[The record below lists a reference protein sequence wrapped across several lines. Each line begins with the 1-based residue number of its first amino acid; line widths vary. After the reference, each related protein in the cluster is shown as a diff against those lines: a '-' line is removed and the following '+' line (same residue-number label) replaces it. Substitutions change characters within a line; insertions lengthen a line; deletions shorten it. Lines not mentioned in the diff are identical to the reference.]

1 VQPYSNSCAKIIMNI
16 TAAPLIGQSVDRAED
31 RRFLTGTGKFVDDL
45 KRDGMLHAVLLRS
58 GVAHGRINRLD
69 TSAARARKGVR
80 AVITAAE
87 IGETIP
93 LIPLRLA
100 NLPEFAPFLQPV
112 IARDKVRYVG
122 EPIAAVV
129 AESQALAED
138 ALEDI
143 IIDLERLPALPDRR
157 AAATGKSL
165 LFETSG
171 SNRAVQYSVSFGDA
185 DAAFSNAEYTRRES
199 FRCHR
204 LTAVPLETRG
214 LIAEWDGAKQKLSIF
229 GASKVLF
236 FNRRVLGPMLGLS
249 ENAIDMIEPD
259 VGGGFGVRG
268 EFYPEDFLIPFA
280 ARHLGC
286 PVKWIED
293 RREHLMAT
301 NHSREV
307 DCDLEI
313 ACTRDGVILGL
324 RGHIYGD
331 MGAYIRTNGGV
342 VPAKAAQFL
351 PGPYRIRD
359 VAITVEA
366 LMTSKTPVG
375 TVRAPG
381 RFEANFFRERLLDIV
396 ARDLGLDP
404 MEFRRKN
411 LISEPEL
418 PFATGKLVPY
428 EGETEFDT
436 GDYHATFQ
444 RALSEIG
451 WQEKKSLQGRLIDGR
466 YHGLAAVPFVESSG
480 SGKENAR
487 VTVEDDGSVTV
498 YVGSSVLGQ
507 GLETTLAQVAA
518 ETLKL
523 PFERVRILHGS
534 TTYVREGFGTFASRS
549 MVVGGSAVMDGC
561 NNLIAA
567 IRTAATE
574 RFGLPN
580 EEITI
585 ANGVV
590 SAAEKRA
597 GLAEFAGIEAEG
609 SFAAT
614 IRTYS
619 YGAHACHVA
628 VDPRTGH
635 VEILDYVAIEDV
647 GRAINPHIVHG
658 QAIGALV
665 QGLGGVFLDQI
676 IYDSDAQILNTSLAD
691 YLVPVASDF
700 PNVRAIT
707 LELRRSK
714 TNPLGAKGA
723 GEGGMVAVAATAA
736 NAVAAALASLGVE
749 VRELPLSPA
758 HLWKLVNG
766 DNVGSAD
773 SSEQL
778 K

>member
-1 VQPYSNSCAKIIMNI
+1 MNVP
-16 TAAPLIGQSVDRAED
+16 TAPLIGQPVDRAED
-31 RRFLTGTGKFVDDL
+31 LRFLTGAGKFVDDL
-45 KRDGMLHAVLLRS
+45 KRDRMLHAVVLRS
-58 GVAHGRINRLD
+58 GVAHGRIRGLD
-69 TSAARARKGVR
+69 ASAARAIKGVH

-87 IGETIP
+87 IGENVP
-93 LIPLRLA
+93 VIPLRLA
-100 NLPEFAPFLQPV
+100 NLPEFKAYFQPV
-112 IARDKVRYVG
+112 IAHEKVRYVG
-122 EPIAAVV
+122 EPLAVVV
-129 AESQALAED
+129 AETQALAED
-138 ALEDI
+138 ALEAINVDI
-143 IIDLERLPALPDRR
+143 ERLPAVADRH
-157 AAATGKSL
+157 AAASNRSL
-165 LFETSG
+165 LFEDSG
-171 SNRAVQYSVSFGDA
+171 SNRAVRYSVTFGDA
-185 DAAFSNAEYTRRES
+185 DAAFAKAEYTRRES

-204 LTAVPLETRG
+204 LTGLPLETRG
-214 LIAEWDGAKQKLSIF
+214 LIAEWDATKSKLAIF
-229 GASKVLF
+229 GATKVLF
-236 FNRRVLGPMLGLS
+236 FNRRVLAPMLGLAES
-249 ENAIDMIEPD
+249 AIDMIEPD

-280 ARHLGC
+280 ARHVGR

-307 DCDLEI
+307 DCDIEI

-324 RGHIYGD
+324 RGHVYGD

-359 VAITVEA
+359 VAITVDA

-375 TVRAPG
+375 TMRAPG
-381 RFEANFFRERLLDIV
+381 RFEANFFRERLIDMV
-396 ARDLGLDP
+396 ARDLGIDP

-411 LISEPEL
+411 LITEAEL

-428 EGETEFDT
+428 EGETDFDT
-436 GDYHATFQ
+436 GDYHATFE
-444 RALSEIG
+444 RVLSEIG
-451 WQEKKSLQGRLIDGR
+451 WAKKKSLQGRLIDGR

-480 SGKENAR
+480 SGKENSR
-487 VTVEDDGSVTV
+487 VAVEQDGSVTV

-518 ETLKL
+518 DTLEL
-523 PFERVRILHGS
+523 PFDRIAIRHGS
-534 TTYVREGFGTFASRS
+534 TTYLREGFGTFASRS

-561 NNLIAA
+561 KNLLAA
-567 IRTAATE
+567 IRSAATE

-580 EEITI
+580 EEIMI
-585 ANGVV
+585 ADGVV
-590 SAAEKRA
+590 SAGEKRA
-597 GLAEFAGIEAEG
+597 SLADFAGIEAEG
-609 SFAAT
+609 SFATT

-628 VDPRTGH
+628 VDPRTGD

-647 GRAINPHIVHG
+647 GRAVNPHIVHG

-665 QGLGGVFLDQI
+665 QGLGGVFLDQV
-676 IYDSDAQILNTSLAD
+676 IYDADAQILNASLAD

-707 LELRRSK
+707 MELRRSK

-736 NAVAAALASLGVE
+736 NAVAAALAPLGVE

-758 HLWKLVNG
+758 HLWKLVKG
-766 DNVGSAD
+766 QSGAEKPATDG
-773 SSEQL
+773 
-778 K
+778 

>member
-1 VQPYSNSCAKIIMNI
+1 MNV
-16 TAAPLIGQSVDRAED
+16 TAESLIGQPVDRAED
-31 RRFLTGTGKFVDDL
+31 RRFLAGTGNFIADIN
-45 KRDGMLHAVLLRS
+45 RDGMLHAVIFRS
-58 GVAHGRINRLD
+58 GVAHGRIRSID
-69 TSAARARKGVR
+69 TSAARAIDGVR
-80 AVITAAE
+80 AVITATD
-87 IGETIP
+87 IGEKIP
-93 LIPLRLA
+93 VIPLRLA
-100 NLPEFAPFLQPV
+100 NLPEFKDYLQPV

-122 EPIAAVV
+122 EPIAVVV
-129 AESQALAED
+129 ADSPAIAED
-138 ALEDI
+138 ALEAIALDI
-143 IIDLERLPALPDRR
+143 ETLPAVPDRH
-157 AAATGKSL
+157 AATGGAL
-165 LFETSG
+165 LFEETG
-171 SNRAVQYSVSFGDA
+171 SNLAVRYAVRFGDA
-185 DAAFSNAEYTRRES
+185 DAAFAKADYTRRES

-204 LTAVPLETRG
+204 LTGLPLETRG
-214 LIAEWDGAKQKLSIF
+214 LLAEWDAKKGRLVIS

-236 FNRRVLGPMLGLS
+236 FNRRLLAPMLGLS
-249 ENAIDMIEPD
+249 EDSIDMIEVD

-280 ARHLGC
+280 ALRTGR
-286 PVKWIED
+286 PIKWIED

-313 ACTRDGVILGL
+313 ACTRHGVILGL

-375 TVRAPG
+375 TMRAPG

-404 MEFRRKN
+404 MDFRRRN
-411 LISEPEL
+411 LITEAEL

-436 GDYHATFQ
+436 GDYHVTFE
-444 RALSEIG
+444 RALDEIG
-451 WQEKKSLQGRLIDGR
+451 WAEKKALQGRMIDGR

-487 VTVEDDGSVTV
+487 VAIEKDGSVTV

-518 ETLKL
+518 DTLRL
-523 PFERVRILHGS
+523 PLERIRILHGS
-534 TTYVREGFGTFASRS
+534 TTYLREGFGTFASRS

-561 NNLIAA
+561 KNLLAA

-574 RFGLPN
+574 RLGFPN

-585 ANGVV
+585 TNGVV
-590 SAAEKRA
+590 SAGEKQADLSDFA
-597 GLAEFAGIEAEG
+597 GLEADG
-609 SFAAT
+609 TFSTT

-628 VDPRTGH
+628 VDARTGR

-665 QGLGGVFLDQI
+665 QGLGGVFLEHLVYDQ
-676 IYDSDAQILNTSLAD
+676 DAQILNASLVD
-691 YLVPVASDF
+691 YLVPLASDF

-707 LELRRSK
+707 MELHRSK

-736 NAVAAALASLGVE
+736 NAVAAALAPLGVE
-749 VRELPLSPA
+749 LRDLPLSPI
-758 HLWKLVNG
+758 HVWNMMG
-766 DNVGSAD
+766 RGSGR
-773 SSEQL
+773 
-778 K
+778 

>member
-1 VQPYSNSCAKIIMNI
+1 MNI
-16 TAAPLIGQSVDRAED
+16 TAASLIGRPIDRAED
-31 RRFLTGTGKFVDDL
+31 RRFLTGSGRFVDDL
-45 KRDGMLHAVLLRS
+45 KRDGMLHAVVLRS
-58 GVAHGRINRLD
+58 SVAHGRIVRIDASRALAR
-69 TSAARARKGVR
+69 TGVHAA
-80 AVITAAE
+80 ITAAE
-87 IGETIP
+87 VGATIP

-100 NLPEFAPFLQPV
+100 NLPEFAPYFQPV
-112 IARDKVRYVG
+112 IAKDKVRYVG
-122 EPIAAVV
+122 EPIAVVV

-138 ALEDI
+138 ALEAIDVDI
-143 IIDLERLPALPDRR
+143 EALPPLPDRH
-157 AAATGKSL
+157 AAASGASL
-165 LFETSG
+165 LFESSG
-171 SNRAVQYSVSFGDA
+171 SNRATRYSVSFGDA
-185 DAAFSNAEYTRRES
+185 DAAFARAEYTRWES
-199 FRCHR
+199 FHCHR

-214 LIAEWDGAKQKLSIF
+214 LIAEWDAAKQKLTIF

-236 FNRRVLGPMLGLS
+236 FNRRVLAPMLGLS
-249 ENAIDMIEPD
+249 EQAIDMIELD

-280 ARHLGC
+280 ARRLGR

-307 DCDLEI
+307 DCELEI

-324 RGHIYGD
+324 RGHVYGD

-359 VAITVEA
+359 VAITVEV

-381 RFEANFFRERLLDIV
+381 RFEANFFRERLFDLV
-396 ARDLGLDP
+396 AGDLGLDA
-404 MEFRRKN
+404 MEFRRRN
-411 LISEPEL
+411 LIREAEL

-428 EGETEFDT
+428 EGETDFDT
-436 GDYHATFQ
+436 GDYHATFE
-444 RALSEIG
+444 RALSEIC
-451 WQEKKSLQGRLIDGR
+451 WSEKRPLQGRLIDGR
-466 YHGLAAVPFVESSG
+466 YHGLAAVPFVESGG

-487 VTVEDDGSVTV
+487 ATIENDGSVTV
-498 YVGSSVLGQ
+498 RVGSSVLGQ

-518 ETLKL
+518 DTLKL

-534 TTYVREGFGTFASRS
+534 TTYLREGFGTFASRS

-567 IRTAATE
+567 IRAAATE

-580 EEITI
+580 EEIVI
-585 ANGVV
+585 VDGVV
-590 SAAEKRA
+590 SAGDKRA
-597 GLAEFAGIEAEG
+597 GFADFAGLAVDG
-609 SFAAT
+609 TFATT

-676 IYDSDAQILNTSLAD
+676 IYDDEAQILNASLAD
-691 YLVPVASDF
+691 YLVPLASDF

-707 LELRRSK
+707 MELRRSN

-723 GEGGMVAVAATAA
+723 GEGGMVAVAATVA
-736 NAVAAALASLGVE
+736 NAVAAALAPLGIE
-749 VRELPLSPA
+749 LRELPLSPA
-758 HLWKLVNG
+758 CLWRLIKAAE
-766 DNVGSAD
+766 SARR
-773 SSEQL
+773 
-778 K
+778 

>member
-1 VQPYSNSCAKIIMNI
+1 MNV
-16 TAAPLIGQSVDRAED
+16 TAAPLIGQPVDRAED

-45 KRDGMLHAVLLRS
+45 TRERMLHAVVLRS
-58 GVAHGRINRLD
+58 SVAHGRIKRID
-69 TSAARARKGVR
+69 ASAALARPGVH

-87 IGETIP
+87 IGENVP
-93 LIPLRLA
+93 VIPLRLA
-100 NLPEFAPFLQPV
+100 NLPEFKPYLQPV
-112 IARDKVRYVG
+112 IAKDKVRYVG
-122 EPIAAVV
+122 EPIAVV
-129 AESQALAED
+129 IAQTQALAED
-138 ALEDI
+138 ALEAIEVDI
-143 IIDLERLPALPDRR
+143 ERLPALPDRH
-157 AAATGKSL
+157 AAASDASL
-165 LFETSG
+165 LFEESG
-171 SNRAVQYSVSFGDA
+171 SNRAVRYAVSLGDA
-185 DAAFSNAEYTRRES
+185 DAAFAKAEYTRRES

-204 LTAVPLETRG
+204 LTALPLETRG
-214 LIAEWDGAKQKLSIF
+214 LIAEWDATQSRLTLF

-236 FNRRVLGPMLGLS
+236 FNRRSLAPMLGLA
-249 ENAIDMIEPD
+249 EHAIDMIEPD

-280 ARHLGC
+280 ARQVGR

-324 RGHIYGD
+324 RGHVYGD

-359 VAITVEA
+359 VAITVDV

-375 TVRAPG
+375 TMRAPG

-404 MEFRRKN
+404 VAFRRKN
-411 LISEPEL
+411 LISESEL
-418 PFATGKLVPY
+418 PFPTGKLVPY
-428 EGETEFDT
+428 EGETDFDT
-436 GDYHATFQ
+436 GDYHATFE
-444 RALSEIG
+444 RALREIG
-451 WQEKKSLQGRLIDGR
+451 WAEKKSLQGRLIDGR

-487 VTVEDDGSVTV
+487 LVVEADGSVTV

-518 ETLKL
+518 DTLEL
-523 PFERVRILHGS
+523 PFKRIRILHGS
-534 TTYVREGFGTFASRS
+534 TTYLREGFGTFASRS

-567 IRTAATE
+567 IRVAATA
-574 RFGLPN
+574 RFGFPN
-580 EEITI
+580 EEIMI
-585 ANGVV
+585 ADGVV
-590 SAAEKRA
+590 SAGQMRA
-597 GLAEFAGIEAEG
+597 SFAEFAGIEAEG
-609 SFAAT
+609 TFATT

-665 QGLGGVFLDQI
+665 QGLGGVFLDQV
-676 IYDSDAQILNTSLAD
+676 IYDDDAQILNTSLAD
-691 YLVPVASDF
+691 YLVPFASDF

-707 LELRRSK
+707 MELRRSR

-736 NAVAAALASLGVE
+736 NAVAAALAPLGVE
-749 VRELPLSPA
+749 VCELPLTPA
-758 HLWKLVNG
+758 HLWKLLAG
-766 DNVGSAD
+766 RGIAPASA
-773 SSEQL
+773 SE
-778 K
+778 KVT

>member
-1 VQPYSNSCAKIIMNI
+1 MNGLA
-16 TAAPLIGQSVDRAED
+16 TALIGQPVDRAED
-31 RRFLTGTGKFVDDL
+31 FRFLTGAGKYVDDL

-58 GVAHGRINRLD
+58 GVAHGRIRRLD
-69 TSAARARKGVR
+69 ASAALAMKGVHG
-80 AVITAAE
+80 VITAAE
-87 IGETIP
+87 IGEQVP
-93 LIPLRLA
+93 VIPLRLA
-100 NLPEFAPFLQPV
+100 NLPEFKPYLQPV
-112 IARDKVRYVG
+112 IASDKVRYVG
-122 EPIAAVV
+122 EPLAVV
-129 AESQALAED
+129 VADSQPLAED
-138 ALEDI
+138 ALEAI
-143 IIDLERLPALPDRR
+143 EVEIGTLPALPDRH
-157 AAATGKSL
+157 AAARGTSL
-165 LFETSG
+165 LFDATG
-171 SNRAVQYSVSFGDA
+171 SNCAVRYGVSFGDA
-185 DAAFSNAEYTRRES
+185 DAAFGKAQYTRRES

-204 LTAVPLETRG
+204 LTGVPLETRG
-214 LIAEWDGAKQKLSIF
+214 LIAEWDAAHTRLVIL

-236 FNRRVLGPMLGLS
+236 FNRRVLAPMLEVEES
-249 ENAIDMIEPD
+249 AIDMIEAD

-280 ARHLGC
+280 ARHVGR

-375 TVRAPG
+375 TLRGPG
-381 RFEANFFRERLLDIV
+381 RFEANFFRERLIDMA

-404 MEFRRKN
+404 MELRRRN
-411 LISEPEL
+411 LITEAEL

-428 EGETEFDT
+428 EGETELDT
-436 GDYHATFQ
+436 GDYHATFE
-444 RALSEIG
+444 RVLREIG
-451 WQEKKSLQGRLIDGR
+451 WAEKRSLQGQLVEGR

-487 VTVEDDGSVTV
+487 LCIERDGSVTV

-523 PFERVRILHGS
+523 PFDRVRILHGS
-534 TTYVREGFGTFASRS
+534 TTYLREGFGTFASRS

-561 NNLIAA
+561 NNLLAA
-567 IRTAATE
+567 IHAAAAE
-574 RFGLPN
+574 RLGFPN
-580 EEITI
+580 EEIVI
-585 ANGVV
+585 ADGMV
-590 SAAEKRA
+590 SAGEKRA
-597 GLAEFAGIEAEG
+597 SFADFAGLEAEG
-609 SFAAT
+609 TFATT

-628 VDPRTGH
+628 VDARTGE

-647 GRAINPHIVHG
+647 GRAINPQIVHG

-665 QGLGGVFLDQI
+665 QGLGGVFLDQL
-676 IYDSDAQILNTSLAD
+676 IYDAEAQILNTSLAD

-707 LELRRSK
+707 MELRRSR

-736 NAVAAALASLGVE
+736 NAVAAALAPLGVQ

-758 HLWKLVNG
+758 QLWKLVNG
-766 DNVGSAD
+766 DAGEPAHSTED
-773 SSEQL
+773 PE
-778 K
+778 

>member
-1 VQPYSNSCAKIIMNI
+1 MNV
-16 TAAPLIGQSVDRAED
+16 TAAPLIGRPVERAED
-31 RRFLTGTGKFVDDL
+31 RRFLTGAGKFVDDL
-45 KRDGMLHAVLLRS
+45 HRERMLHAVVLRS
-58 GVAHGRINRLD
+58 SVAHGRVTRID
-69 TSAARARKGVR
+69 TSAALARPGVH

-87 IGETIP
+87 IGADIP
-93 LIPLRLA
+93 VIPLRLA
-100 NLPEFAPFLQPV
+100 NLPEFKPYLQPV
-112 IARDKVRYVG
+112 IAKDKVRYVG
-122 EPIAAVV
+122 EPIAVVV
-129 AESQALAED
+129 AETQALAED
-138 ALEDI
+138 ALEAIAVDVAP
-143 IIDLERLPALPDRR
+143 LPALPDRH
-157 AAATGKSL
+157 AAASGAAL
-165 LFETSG
+165 LFEATG
-171 SNRAVQYSVSFGDA
+171 SNRAVSYSVSFGDA
-185 DAAFSNAEYTRRES
+185 DAAFAKAEYTRRES

-204 LTAVPLETRG
+204 LTGVPLETRG
-214 LIAEWDGAKQKLSIF
+214 LIAEWDAAKEKLSIF
-229 GASKVLF
+229 GATKVLF
-236 FNRRVLGPMLGLS
+236 FNRRALAPMLGLPES
-249 ENAIDMIEPD
+249 AIDMIEPD

-280 ARHLGC
+280 ARRLGR

-324 RGHIYGD
+324 RGHVWGD

-375 TVRAPG
+375 TLRAPG

-396 ARDLGLDP
+396 SRDLELDP
-404 MEFRRKN
+404 MDFRRKN
-411 LISEPEL
+411 LIAEAEL

-428 EGETEFDT
+428 EGETDFDT
-436 GDYHATFQ
+436 GDYHATFA
-444 RALSEIG
+444 RALAEIG
-451 WQEKKSLQGRLIDGR
+451 WAEKKSLQGKLIDGR
-466 YHGLAAVPFVESSG
+466 WHGLAATPFVESGG

-487 VTVEDDGSVTV
+487 AAVEADGSVTI
-498 YVGSSVLGQ
+498 YAGSSVLGQ

-518 ETLKL
+518 DTLKL
-523 PFERVRILHGS
+523 PFARVRILHGS
-534 TTYVREGFGTFASRS
+534 TTYLREGFGTFASRS

-561 NNLIAA
+561 NNLLAKIRAVAA
-567 IRTAATE
+567 E

-580 EEITI
+580 EEIVI
-585 ANGVV
+585 ADGEV
-590 SAAEKRA
+590 SAGTKRA
-597 GLAEFAGIEAEG
+597 SFADFAGIEADG
-609 SFAAT
+609 SFATT

-665 QGLGGVFLDQI
+665 QGLGGVFLDQV
-676 IYDSDAQILNTSLAD
+676 IYDADAQILNASLAD

-736 NAVAAALASLGVE
+736 NAVAAALVSLGVE

-758 HLWKLVNG
+758 HLWKLVKGNG
-766 DNVGSAD
+766 GSEATV
-773 SSEQL
+773 
-778 K
+778 

>member
-1 VQPYSNSCAKIIMNI
+1 MNV
-16 TAAPLIGQSVDRAED
+16 TAESLIGQPVDRAED
-31 RRFLTGTGKFVDDL
+31 RRFLAGTGNFIADIS
-45 KRDGMLHAVLLRS
+45 RDGMLHAVIFRS
-58 GVAHGRINRLD
+58 GVAHGRIRSID
-69 TSAARARKGVR
+69 VSAAHAIDGVR
-80 AVITAAE
+80 AVITAAD
-87 IGETIP
+87 IGDKIP
-93 LIPLRLA
+93 VIPLRLA
-100 NLPEFAPFLQPV
+100 NLPEFKNYLQPV
-112 IARDKVRYVG
+112 IASDKVRYVG
-122 EPIAAVV
+122 EPIAVVV
-129 AESQALAED
+129 ADTAAIAED
-138 ALEDI
+138 ALEAI
-143 IIDLERLPALPDRR
+143 VLEIETLPAVPDRH
-157 AAATGKSL
+157 AATGGAL
-165 LFETSG
+165 LFEETG
-171 SNRAVQYSVSFGDA
+171 SNLAVRYAVSFGDA
-185 DAAFSNAEYTRRES
+185 DAAFAKADYTRCES

-204 LTAVPLETRG
+204 LTGLPMETRG
-214 LIAEWDGAKQKLSIF
+214 LLAEWDAKKSRLVIS

-236 FNRRVLGPMLGLS
+236 FNRRLLAPMLRLS
-249 ENAIDMIEPD
+249 EDSIDMIEVD

-280 ARHLGC
+280 ALRTGR
-286 PVKWIED
+286 PIKWIED

-307 DCDLEI
+307 DCDIEI
-313 ACTRDGVILGL
+313 ACTRDGAILGL

-375 TVRAPG
+375 TMRAPG

-404 MEFRRKN
+404 MDFRRKN
-411 LISEPEL
+411 LITQAEL

-436 GDYHATFQ
+436 GDYHVTFE
-444 RALSEIG
+444 RALDEIG
-451 WQEKKSLQGRLIDGR
+451 WAEKKSLQGRMIDGR

-487 VTVEDDGSVTV
+487 IAIEKDGSVTV

-518 ETLKL
+518 DTLRL
-523 PFERVRILHGS
+523 PLERIRILHGS
-534 TTYVREGFGTFASRS
+534 TTYLREGFGTFASRS

-561 NNLIAA
+561 RNLLAA

-574 RFGLPN
+574 RLGFPN
-580 EEITI
+580 EEMTI
-585 ANGVV
+585 ANGVI
-590 SAAEKRA
+590 SAGDKRA
-597 GLAEFAGIEAEG
+597 ELCEFAGLEADG
-609 SFAAT
+609 TFSTT

-619 YGAHACHVA
+619 YGAHACHLT
-628 VDPRTGH
+628 VDARTGH

-665 QGLGGVFLDQI
+665 QGLGAVFLEQL
-676 IYDSDAQILNTSLAD
+676 IYDQDAQILNTSLAD
-691 YLVPVASDF
+691 YLVPLASDF

-707 LELRRSK
+707 MELYRSR

-736 NAVAAALASLGVE
+736 NAVAAALAPLGVE

-758 HLWKLVNG
+758 LVWNMMARNAG
-766 DNVGSAD
+766 R
-773 SSEQL
+773 
-778 K
+778 

>member
-609 SFAAT
+609 SFATT

-773 SSEQL
+773 SRSS
-778 K
+778 

>member
-1 VQPYSNSCAKIIMNI
+1 MNV
-16 TAAPLIGQSVDRAED
+16 TAAPLIGQPVDRAED
-31 RRFLTGTGKFVDDL
+31 LRFLTGAGKFVDDL
-45 KRDGMLHAVLLRS
+45 KRDGMLHAVVLRS
-58 GVAHGRINRLD
+58 SVAHGRINGLD
-69 TSAARARKGVR
+69 AAAARARKGVR

-87 IGETIP
+87 IGETVP
-93 LIPLRLA
+93 VIPLRLA
-100 NLPEFAPFLQPV
+100 NLPEFAPYLQPV
-112 IARDKVRYVG
+112 IAKDKVRYVG
-122 EPIAAVV
+122 EPIAVIV
-129 AESQALAED
+129 AETQALAED
-138 ALEDI
+138 ALEAVAIDI
-143 IIDLERLPALPDRR
+143 APLPALPDRH
-157 AAATGKSL
+157 ASASGVSL
-165 LFETSG
+165 LFEASG
-171 SNRAVQYSVSFGDA
+171 SNRAVRYAVSFGDA
-185 DAAFSNAEYTRRES
+185 EAAFAKADYTRRES

-204 LTAVPLETRG
+204 LTGVPLETRG
-214 LIAEWDGAKQKLSIF
+214 LLAEWDAAKGKLTVF

-236 FNRRVLGPMLGLS
+236 FNRRALAPMLGLT
-249 ENAIDMIEPD
+249 EHAIDMIELD

-280 ARHLGC
+280 ARHVGR

-307 DCDLEI
+307 DCDIEI

-381 RFEANFFRERLLDIV
+381 RFEANFFRERLLDMV

-404 MEFRRKN
+404 VEFRRKN
-411 LISEPEL
+411 LISETEL

-428 EGETEFDT
+428 EGETDFDT
-436 GDYHATFQ
+436 GDYHATFE
-444 RALSEIG
+444 RALREID
-451 WQEKKSLQGRLIDGR
+451 WLEKKALQGCLIDGR
-466 YHGLAAVPFVESSG
+466 YHGLAAVPFVESGG

-487 VTVEDDGSVTV
+487 VSIEPDGSVTV
-498 YVGSSVLGQ
+498 HVGSSVLGQ

-518 ETLKL
+518 DTLGL

-549 MVVGGSAVMDGC
+549 MVVGGSAVLDGC

-567 IRTAATE
+567 IRAAATE

-580 EEITI
+580 EEVTI
-585 ANGVV
+585 ANGMV
-590 SAAEKRA
+590 SAGEKRA
-597 GLAEFAGIEAEG
+597 SLADFTGLTADG
-609 SFAAT
+609 SFATT

-628 VDPRTGH
+628 VDPRTAQ

-665 QGLGGVFLDQI
+665 QGLGGVFLDQV
-676 IYDSDAQILNTSLAD
+676 IYDGQAQILNASLAD

-707 LELRRSK
+707 MELRRSK

-723 GEGGMVAVAATAA
+723 GEGGMVAVAATVA
-736 NAVAAALASLGVE
+736 NAVAAALAPLGVE
-749 VRELPLSPA
+749 LRELPLSPA
-758 HLWKLVNG
+758 HLWRLVNSKAG
-766 DNVGSAD
+766 EPEPSSQRGSR
-773 SSEQL
+773 
-778 K
+778 